1 MSVLIEIPSLLFPDA
16 DGLSE
21 IRLTATTLRMVL
33 EQLER
38 DYPRL
43 HCRVCNETGAV
54 RRHVNLFVNASL
66 VRGDEGL
73 DAPLHPGDVVAIMPA
88 VSGG

>member
-1 MSVLIEIPSLLFPDA
+1 MSVLIEIPSLLHPDA

-21 IRLTATTLRMVL
+21 IRLTATTVRHAL
-33 EQLER
+33 EQMETT
-38 DYPRL
+38 YPKLYR
-43 HCRVCNETGAV
+43 RVCYETGAV
-54 RRHVNLFVNASL
+54 RRHVNLFVNTSL

-73 DAPLHPGDVVAIMPA
+73 DSPLQSGDVVAIMPA